1 MSNKLFLLDA
11 YALIYR
17 AYYAFIKNPRINSK
31 GMNTSAIFGFVMT
44 LDEVIKKEAPS
55 HIGVVFDLSTPT
67 FRKEI
72 YPEYKAQRPPTPED
86 IRAAIPWIKD
96 IIKAYNIPVLE
107 LERYEADDVIGTL
120 AKKAARKGFT
130 VYMYTPDKD
139 YAQLVEEKIFMYKP
153 SRSGNGAEILGIE
166 EVKEKF
172 GVESPI
178 QVIDILGM
186 QGDVSDNIPGAMGI
200 GPKTAK
206 KLIAK
211 YGSCEGV
218 IANVNDL
225 TGKQKE
231 NIANAIDNIKI
242 SKELAT
248 ICIDAPIELDDQGLV
263 FTAPDYNKL
272 SELFSEL
279 EFNTLIRKIA
289 PSSQQPTTTIATPK
303 PEGFQT
309 SLFGEPAEETQQ
321 EYTFQSTYKTIA
333 DIDHNYKL
341 VETQQE
347 INALVAELST
357 KTNFCFDTE
366 TTGLDSID
374 SRIIGISFCFEK
386 HSAYYVVI
394 PTNKAEA
401 DEKLANFKPLFENP
415 NIAKTGQ
422 NIKFDIQML
431 ANHNIKVVGRLFD
444 TMIAHYLINPEQK
457 HNMDFLSKFYLNYE
471 PISIESLIGKGKNQL
486 SMATVA
492 VEKIAE
498 YGAEDADV
506 TWQLKEIL
514 FKELEENNFIELY
527 HKIEEPLIYVLTDM
541 ERTGITLNDTKLKS
555 YTKELAQDIAKLETD
570 IIEMSE
576 TPDLNVSSPKQLGIV
591 LFEKL
596 MLDPKA
602 KLTKTKQYSTSEET
616 LVKLK
621 DKHPIIEKILE
632 FRSLKKLLTTYIEPL
647 PELINKSTGKI
658 HTSYNQ
664 AVTSTGRL
672 SSTNPNLQNIP
683 IREERGK
690 RVREAFEAS
699 EGCTL
704 LSADYS
710 QVELRVM
717 AHISNDTNMIEAF
730 NHEADIHTATAA
742 KIFKKPSSEVTKE
755 ERSKAKTA
763 NFGIIYGISSFG
775 LSQRLNISRT
785 EAKQLIDG
793 YFESFPRVKEF
804 MTECVE
810 IAREKGYVETLFNR
824 KRVLADINSKNPIV
838 RGVAERNAINAPIQG
853 TAADIIKIAMGNIFN
868 KLQKNNLTTK
878 MVLQVHDELIF
889 DVPNNELDKVIHIV
903 TTEMEKAAKLSVNLT
918 VDYGTGNNWLLA
930 H

>member
-1 MSNKLFLLDA
+1 MENKLFLLDA

-44 LDEVIKKEAPS
+44 LDELIKKESPS
-55 HIGVVFDLSTPT
+55 HLGVVFDLSTPT

-72 YPEYKAQRPPTPED
+72 YPAYKAQRPPTPED

-96 IIKAYNIPVLE
+96 IIRAYNIPVIE

-120 AKKAARKGFT
+120 AKKAARQGYT
-130 VYMYTPDKD
+130 VFMYTPDKD

-153 SRSGNGAEILGIE
+153 SRNGNGAEILGIE

-172 GVESPI
+172 GVETPL
-178 QVIDILGM
+178 QVIDILGL

-206 KLIAK
+206 KLIEK
-211 YGSCEGV
+211 FGSCEGV
-218 IANVNDL
+218 IENAHTL
-225 TGKQKE
+225 AGKQRE
-231 NIANAIDNIKI
+231 NIVNAAENIKI
-242 SKELAT
+242 SKVLAT
-248 ICIDAPIELDDQGLV
+248 ICLDAPIDLDEQGLV
-263 FTAPDYNKL
+263 FTQPDYNKL
-272 SELFSEL
+272 AELFTEL
-279 EFNTLIRKIA
+279 EFNTMIRRITPVA
-289 PSSQQPTTTIATPK
+289 AQTPTVAQPK

-309 SLFGEPAEETQQ
+309 SLFGEPEEEVQQ
-321 EYTFQSTYKTIA
+321 QMTFQSNYKTIA
-333 DIDHNYKL
+333 DVNHNYKL
-341 VETQQE
+341 VDSQHE
-347 INALVAELST
+347 IDSLVAELST
-357 KTNFCFDTE
+357 KTDFCFDTE
-366 TTGLDSID
+366 TTGLNLID
-374 SRIIGISFCFEK
+374 SRVIGISFCFEN

-394 PTNKAEA
+394 PTNKDEA
-401 DEKLANFKPLFENP
+401 DAKLANFKAVLENP

-422 NIKFDIQML
+422 NIKFDIHML
-431 ANHNIKVVGRLFD
+431 ANHNIKVAGRLFD
-444 TMIAHYLINPEQK
+444 TMIAHYLINPEQR

-471 PISIESLIGKGKNQL
+471 PISIESLIGKGKGQL
-486 SMATVA
+486 SMTTVS
-492 VEKIAE
+492 VDKIVE

-514 FKELEENNFIELY
+514 FKELEDNNFLELY
-527 HKIEEPLIYVLTDM
+527 SKIEEPLIYVLADM
-541 ERTGITLNDTKLKS
+541 ERTGITLDDITVKG
-555 YTKELAQDIAKLETD
+555 YTDELRTDVIALEKE
-570 IIEMSE
+570 IIELCE

-596 MLDPKA
+596 KLDDKA

-616 LVKLK
+616 LEKLK
-621 DKHPIIEKILE
+621 DKHPVIEKILE

-647 PELINKSTGKI
+647 PELINKRTGKI

-664 AVTSTGRL
+664 AVTATGRL

-690 RVREAFEAS
+690 KVRQAFIAS
-699 EGCTL
+699 PGCSL

-717 AHISNDTNMIEAF
+717 AHISNDQNMIDAF
-730 NHEADIHTATAA
+730 NLEADIHTATAA
-742 KIFKKPSSEVTKE
+742 KIFKKQSSEVTKE

-763 NFGIIYGISSFG
+763 NFGIIYGISAFG
-775 LSQRLNISRT
+775 LSQRLNIPRT

-793 YFESFPRVKEF
+793 YFESFPRIKEF
-804 MTECVE
+804 MSECVAV
-810 IAREKGYVETLFNR
+810 AREKGYVETLFNR
-824 KRVLADINSKNPIV
+824 KRMLDDINSKNAIV
-838 RGVAERNAINAPIQG
+838 RSVAERNAINAPIQG
-853 TAADIIKIAMGNIFN
+853 TAADIIKIAMGNIFA
-868 KLQKNNLTTK
+868 KLNQCNLKAK

-889 DVPNNELDKVIHIV
+889 DVPVNELEEVTQIV
-903 TTEMEKAAKLSVNLT
+903 TSEMQNATKLLVPLT
-918 VDYGTGNNWLLA
+918 IDYGVGENWLVA